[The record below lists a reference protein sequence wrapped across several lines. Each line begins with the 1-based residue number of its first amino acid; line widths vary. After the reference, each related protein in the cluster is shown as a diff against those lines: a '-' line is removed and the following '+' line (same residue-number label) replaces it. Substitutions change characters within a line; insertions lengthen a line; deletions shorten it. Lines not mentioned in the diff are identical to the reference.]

1 MGIPGGTVVKNLPAR
16 AADTRGT
23 GSIPGLE
30 RSPGEEHSSIP
41 AFFPGKFY
49 GQRRLVGY
57 STRDHKRPHGFPIEQ
72 NPHKQFVVNRQIFFG
87 ILSIIYQGSRWH
99 GH

>member
-30 RSPGEEHSSIP
+30 RSPGEEHSSILASQHSFLENSTDRGDWWATVQGITKDP
-41 AFFPGKFY
+41 MDFP
-49 GQRRLVGY
+49 
-57 STRDHKRPHGFPIEQ
+57 
-72 NPHKQFVVNRQIFFG
+72 
-87 ILSIIYQGSRWH
+87 
-99 GH
+99 